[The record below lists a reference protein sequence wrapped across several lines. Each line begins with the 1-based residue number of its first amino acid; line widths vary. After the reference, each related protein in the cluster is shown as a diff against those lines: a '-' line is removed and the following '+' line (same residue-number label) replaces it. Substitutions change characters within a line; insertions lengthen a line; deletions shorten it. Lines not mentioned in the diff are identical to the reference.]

1 MTRPLL
7 HSDWNINPFMR
18 ILVLFWLKRQST
30 VKSLGQDFKW
40 QRTLISCP
48 YKIWRTF
55 WARIMGKK
63 VKKWV
68 YQCSICV
75 VCILALVIFDLGWP
89 PLMTFD
95 LQIRIESLFKLRRF
109 AKADFCLG
117 FTTDCVFGADF
128 AVSSVF
134 SEPVFSMIAWM
145 ARANKS
151 LCCFANSV
159 DWFFIVWLIF
169 IYF

>member
-1 MTRPLL
+1 
-7 HSDWNINPFMR
+7 
-18 ILVLFWLKRQST
+18 
-30 VKSLGQDFKW
+30 
-40 QRTLISCP
+40 
-48 YKIWRTF
+48 
-55 WARIMGKK
+55 MGKK

-75 VCILALVIFDLGWP
+75 VGILALVIFDLGWP
-89 PLMTFD
+89 PMMTFD

-117 FTTDCVFGADF
+117 FTTDGVFGVDF

-134 SEPVFSMIAWM
+134 SEPFFSMIAWM
-145 ARANKS
+145 ARANLL
-151 LCCFANSV
+151 LCSFVNSV

-169 IYF
+169 IYFLMIFDHFDNFFFIKGSSMIQFLINSSWIRYPPLVGAV

>member
-1 MTRPLL
+1 
-7 HSDWNINPFMR
+7 
-18 ILVLFWLKRQST
+18 
-30 VKSLGQDFKW
+30 
-40 QRTLISCP
+40 
-48 YKIWRTF
+48 
-55 WARIMGKK
+55 MGKK

-75 VCILALVIFDLGWP
+75 VGILALVIFDLGWP
-89 PLMTFD
+89 QVMTFD

-134 SEPVFSMIAWM
+134 SEPVFSIIAWM

-169 IYF
+169 IYFLMIFDHFDNFFFIKDSSMIQFLINSSWIYFPPLVGLFKMSKRCFWAFGWRVKSG